1 MQNMG
6 TMLYFYSSKQNS
18 IYCPCLDSSGEILF
32 SRNTASQPMPVDS
45 SHQQQNNT
53 LDSDMYGCTLCYH
66 HAMRQCIYS
75 QASSAQRKT
84 MTLLLCPFL
93 VLHSPS
99 SDVSAEVT
107 DISCSFSHKLTRINR
122 HTSHI
127 NLCMLYDITITT
139 QISAVSFGPLA
150 AQ

>member
-1 MQNMG
+1 
-6 TMLYFYSSKQNS
+6 MLGF
-18 IYCPCLDSSGEILF
+18 IW
-32 SRNTASQPMPVDS
+32 RNLIFTKHCVRPMPVDS
-45 SHQQQNNT
+45 SHQQQNKT

-66 HAMRQCIYS
+66 YAMRQCIYS

-107 DISCSFSHKLTRINR
+107 DISCSFSHKLTRINQY
-122 HTSHI
+122 TSHI
-127 NLCMLYDITITT
+127 NLCMLYDITM
-139 QISAVSFGPLA
+139 QCVSVSDISFYDTSNHCHSDISSQFWAFGSLVTP
-150 AQ
+150 